1 MNTFVDNA
9 ILNKLGNLTRIEAD
23 NAAFGIIKLE
33 ADGKILLYNK
43 YESIL
48 AGVPIEKAEGKNFFT
63 DIAVCTNNRIFFGR
77 FKEGIA
83 QGNLDLVFNYVFT
96 YKMKPTNVVI
106 HLYYDKISKTNWV
119 FVKFR

>member
-9 ILNKLGNLTRIEAD
+9 ILNKLGNLTRLEAD

>member
-63 DIAVCTNNRIFFGR
+63 DIAVCTNNRIFFGK

>member
-9 ILNKLGNLTRIEAD
+9 ILNKLGNLTRVEAD

-63 DIAVCTNNRIFFGR
+63 DIAVCTNNRIFFGK

>member
-23 NAAFGIIKLE
+23 NAAFGIIKLD

-63 DIAVCTNNRIFFGR
+63 DIAVCTNNRIFFGK

>member
-9 ILNKLGNLTRIEAD
+9 ILNKLGNLTRAEAD

-33 ADGKILLYNK
+33 ADGKIVLYNK
-43 YESIL
+43 YESEL

-96 YKMKPTNVVI
+96 YKMKPTNVII
-106 HLYYDKISKTNWV
+106 HLYFDKVSKTNWV

>member
-9 ILNKLGNLTRIEAD
+9 ILNKLGNLTRAEAD

-43 YESIL
+43 FESNL

-96 YKMKPTNVVI
+96 YKMKPTNVII
-106 HLYYDKISKTNWV
+106 HLYFDKVSKTNWV
-119 FVKFR
+119 FVKYR

>member
-9 ILNKLGNLTRIEAD
+9 ILNKLGNLTRSEAD
-23 NAAFGIIKLE
+23 NAAFGVIKVDV
-33 ADGKILLYNK
+33 DGKILLYNQ
-43 YESIL
+43 YESNL
-48 AGVPIEKAEGKNFFT
+48 AGVPIEKAEGRNFFT

-96 YKMKPTNVVI
+96 YKMKPTNVII
-106 HLYYDKISKTNWV
+106 HLYFDKISKTNWV

>member
-48 AGVPIEKAEGKNFFT
+48 AGVPIEKAEGRNFFT
-63 DIAVCTNNRIFFGR
+63 DIAVCTNNRIFFGK

>member
-106 HLYYDKISKTNWV
+106 HLYHDKISKTNWV
-119 FVKFR
+119 FVKYR

>member
-23 NAAFGIIKLE
+23 NAAFGIIKLD

-48 AGVPIEKAEGKNFFT
+48 AGVPIEKAEGRNFFT
-63 DIAVCTNNRIFFGR
+63 DIAVCTNNRIFFGK

>member
-77 FKEGIA
+77 FKEGVA

-106 HLYYDKISKTNWV
+106 HLYHDKISKTNWV
-119 FVKFR
+119 FVKYR

>member
-9 ILNKLGNLTRIEAD
+9 ILNKLGNLTRSEAD
-23 NAAFGIIKLE
+23 HAAFGIIKLE
-33 ADGKILLYNK
+33 ADGKIVLYNK
-43 YESIL
+43 FESDL

-106 HLYYDKISKTNWV
+106 HLYFDKVSKTNWV
-119 FVKFR
+119 FVKYR